1 MIFQPPVG
9 VVTSG
14 PGSSVGVASSVPG
27 GHSVS
32 AEQYH
37 YPIHNNNNSFV
48 SESSPY
54 SLAGS
59 INTSVNGSDVLQKV
73 VSFGLLFQ
81 LFFQLGQFGGILSHF
96 VKMDTIKIH
105 LFRFWPIAARKLFQI
120 NLFELYSDQIFDGLT
135 YILKYFDLL
144 IFFCVGPY

>member
-9 VVTSG
+9 VVTSMAG
-14 PGSSVGVASSVPG
+14 PGSSVGVASSAIPG

-59 INTSVNGSDVLQKV
+59 VNTSINGSDVLQKV
-73 VSFGLLFQ
+73 VSYLKF
-81 LFFQLGQFGGILSHF
+81 SS
-96 VKMDTIKIH
+96 
-105 LFRFWPIAARKLFQI
+105 
-120 NLFELYSDQIFDGLT
+120 FEF
-135 YILKYFDLL
+135 
-144 IFFCVGPY
+144 

>member
-1 MIFQPPVG
+1 MG

-81 LFFQLGQFGGILSHF
+81 LLFQLGQFGGILSHF

-105 LFRFWPIAARKLFQI
+105 LFPI
-120 NLFELYSDQIFDGLT
+120 LT
-135 YILKYFDLL
+135 NSYIISK
-144 IFFCVGPY
+144 